1 MRPCI
6 SESDANCRA
15 FLTTNAG
22 STGLNLQAADTV
34 INLELPWNP
43 ALLEQRIARAHRMGQ
58 KRSVHVYLMITENT
72 IEENLPATLSA
83 KHELAAA
90 VLDPDSELR
99 EVNLASGIEKLKRRL
114 EALLGAKPEGSPDES
129 MRERAEADAIA
140 LAQRKE
146 RVSEARG
153 QLLAAAF
160 SFLGEILPAG
170 GSKAPAPQA
179 VAALRAGL
187 VECVETAE
195 DGKLRLAVTLPGMQ
209 SLDALAAA
217 LAKLMA
223 ARESG
228 GAGEAGAA

>member
-1 MRPCI
+1 
-6 SESDANCRA
+6 
-15 FLTTNAG
+15 
-22 STGLNLQAADTV
+22 
-34 INLELPWNP
+34 
-43 ALLEQRIARAHRMGQ
+43 
-58 KRSVHVYLMITENT
+58 
-72 IEENLPATLSA
+72 
-83 KHELAAA
+83 
-90 VLDPDSELR
+90 
-99 EVNLASGIEKLKRRL
+99 
-114 EALLGAKPEGSPDES
+114 
-129 MRERAEADAIA
+129 MRERAEADASA

-146 RVSEARG
+146 RVSEAGG

-187 VECVETAE
+187 AECVETTQ

-223 ARESG
+223 AREG
-228 GAGEAGAA
+228 GSAGEAGAA

>member
-1 MRPCI
+1 
-6 SESDANCRA
+6 
-15 FLTTNAG
+15 
-22 STGLNLQAADTV
+22 
-34 INLELPWNP
+34 
-43 ALLEQRIARAHRMGQ
+43 
-58 KRSVHVYLMITENT
+58 MITENT
-72 IEENLPATLSA
+72 IEENLLATLSA

-99 EVNLASGIEKLKRRL
+99 EVQLASGIEELKRRL
-114 EALLGAKPEGSPDES
+114 EALLGAKPEGSPDVS
-129 MRERAEADAIA
+129 MQRRAEADALA
-140 LAQRKE
+140 LTQRKE
-146 RVSEARG
+146 RVSEAGG

-170 GSKAPAPQA
+170 GSAAPAPQA

-187 VECVETAE
+187 AECVETAE

-223 ARESG
+223 VRESG
-228 GAGEAGAA
+228 KGSEAGTA